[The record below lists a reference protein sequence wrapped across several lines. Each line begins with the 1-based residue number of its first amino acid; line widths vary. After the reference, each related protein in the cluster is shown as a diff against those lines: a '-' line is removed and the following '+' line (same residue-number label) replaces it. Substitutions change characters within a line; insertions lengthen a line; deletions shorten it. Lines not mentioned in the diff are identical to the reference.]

1 MQNVVFGILT
11 GSILAIATIGFSMV
25 RQTEGFLH
33 IAHGQYLALGAFLG
47 LFFLDT
53 FSLNVFLAGL
63 LAAVTVGLLGV
74 VFGKVIFDPI
84 KRNGP
89 LALLFSSIGLA
100 YILYGSIL
108 VVFGASVRIYPVTF
122 GSVYSLGGISITLG
136 EITIVA
142 IAALS
147 VLLLHIFLTR
157 TGVGMWIRAVASNPE
172 LARVRGVRTQL
183 VSSVVWLIAS
193 ALAGLAGVLIGI
205 IGSVNSEIGWFNILI
220 VLSAAVM
227 GGLGSIYGVIAAGL
241 ILGLAMDLSAL
252 VIPTAY
258 RTVVAFAALIL
269 VLLLRPEG
277 LFSLERR
284 RQAA

>member
-1 MQNVVFGILT
+1 
-11 GSILAIATIGFSMV
+11 
-25 RQTEGFLH
+25 
-33 IAHGQYLALGAFLG
+33 
-47 LFFLDT
+47 
-53 FSLNVFLAGL
+53 
-63 LAAVTVGLLGV
+63 
-74 VFGKVIFDPI
+74 
-84 KRNGP
+84 
-89 LALLFSSIGLA
+89 
-100 YILYGSIL
+100 
-108 VVFGASVRIYPVTF
+108 
-122 GSVYSLGGISITLG
+122 
-136 EITIVA
+136 
-142 IAALS
+142 
-147 VLLLHIFLTR
+147 
-157 TGVGMWIRAVASNPE
+157 
-172 LARVRGVRTQL
+172 VRGVRTQL

>member
-1 MQNVVFGILT
+1 MQSVVFGVLT

-47 LFFLDT
+47 LFFLER
-53 FSLNVFLAGL
+53 FALNVFLAGL
-63 LAAVTVGLLGV
+63 LSVLAVGLLGV
-74 VFGKVIFDPI
+74 VFSKVVFEPV
-84 KRNGP
+84 KRNGS

-100 YILYGSIL
+100 YILYGAML
-108 VVFGASVRIYPVTF
+108 VVFGASVRTYPVGF
-122 GSVYSLGGISITLG
+122 GSVYAFGNVSITLG
-136 EITIVA
+136 EIIIIA
-142 IAALS
+142 IASLS
-147 VLLLHIFLTR
+147 VLALHVFLTR

-172 LARVRGVRTQL
+172 LARVRGVRTNF
-183 VSSVVWLIAS
+183 VSSVVWFIAS
-193 ALAGLAGVLIGI
+193 GLAGLAGVLIGI

-220 VLSAAVM
+220 ILSAAVM

-258 RTVVAFAALIL
+258 RTVVAFAALVL

>member
-47 LFFLDT
+47 LFFLET
-53 FSLNVFLAGL
+53 FSLNVFIAGL
-63 LAAVTVGLLGV
+63 LSVLAVGLLGV
-74 VFGKVIFDPI
+74 AFSKIVFEPVKP
-84 KRNGP
+84 NGP

-100 YILYGSIL
+100 YILYGAML
-108 VVFGASVRIYPVTF
+108 VVFGASVRTYPVRF
-122 GSVYSLGGISITLG
+122 GSVYSFGSVSITLG

-147 VLLLHIFLTR
+147 VLILHVFLTR

-172 LARVRGVRTQL
+172 LARVRGVRTKF
-183 VSSVVWLIAS
+183 VSSVVWFIAS
-193 ALAGLAGVLIGI
+193 GLAGLAGVLIGI

-220 VLSAAVM
+220 ILSAAVM
-227 GGLGSIYGVIAAGL
+227 GGLGSIYGVIGAGL

-258 RTVVAFAALIL
+258 RTVVAFAALVL

-277 LFSLERR
+277 LFSLEGR